1 MDNIITEMAKQ
12 VPSLG
17 VLAWLVWIF
26 LKDRNRQSDLLRE
39 LFSTQRKCIDENTR
53 VLILVKDKIKPLLS
67 Q

>member
-53 VLILVKDKIKPLLS
+53 VLTLVKDKI
-67 Q
+67 